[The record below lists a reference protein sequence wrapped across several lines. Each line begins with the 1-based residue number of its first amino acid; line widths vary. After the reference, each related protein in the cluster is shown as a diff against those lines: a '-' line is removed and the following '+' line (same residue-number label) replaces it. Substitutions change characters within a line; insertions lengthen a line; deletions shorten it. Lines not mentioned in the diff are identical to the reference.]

1 MTIKIDKPDPREE
14 RLPKWAQEMIQDAR
28 RRTERAEKARD
39 KARQGTDPQGSRA
52 VRYFYDEIPLGL
64 GARPNVRFT
73 LEPGGYGHSYRYVD
87 VRISESDRRVEIMGG
102 RSIHIEPVSSNVVH
116 IWVRED

>member
-1 MTIKIDKPDPREE
+1 MKPDPREAK
-14 RLPKWAQEMIQDAR
+14 LPLWAKTMLGDMR
-28 RRTERAEKARD
+28 RRTLRAEKERD
-39 KARQGTDPQGSRA
+39 EARQDTDPGASRG

-73 LEPGGYGHSYRYVD
+73 LEPGAYDHSYRYVD
-87 VRISESDRRVEIMGG
+87 VRISESARRVEIMGG

-116 IWVRED
+116 VWVRED